1 MKKRMSKVLSGLII
15 LTMIISS
22 TGLVFADENALDAQV
37 TKTDNSGVEIGLQK
51 ELRSAVTSSMKSQFD
66 KKGQF
71 DSKKA
76 TAGNDIKVPTWKT
89 GTESEL
95 KNLVNANGSLIQY
108 NRTDDNLGYNKCGY
122 SQKVKLNKGTVMI
135 VSIAD
140 GDGVNY
146 QPCSY
151 FGIFSDPQMTQPVD
165 STMYDKKDYG
175 EQEPTLGVFEIPS
188 TGYYY
193 IGAYSSFY
201 SDDAQNYQVYFAA
214 LGINGEN
221 RTLTSGSQVAVG
233 QKNAQ
238 TNYFTFKATKTG
250 YIRILTDTAVK
261 FRLYNSSK
269 TKSLSDTSTS
279 TTDIVYGVK
288 KDTTYQ
294 VRVDALYNKNGGYA
308 LKLTNSGITESS
320 GSSKSKA
327 KTIYRGSSK
336 AKKGI
341 IIAGSSTA
349 DWYKFKLTQK
359 NTIKVTLEG
368 ATNNGIKLYVY
379 KGSKLV
385 DSYTLKKSYKSIY
398 IKSYSKMSTGTY
410 YIKIARANS
419 YSSGWYKC
427 YWNYK

>member
-22 TGLVFADENALDAQV
+22 TGLVFAEKTDKSNTADKPEIKSETDNAAINAL
-37 TKTDNSGVEIGLQK
+37 KSKFDNEGEFT
-51 ELRSAVTSSMKSQFD
+51 A
-66 KKGQF
+66 
-71 DSKKA
+71 KKA
-76 TAGNDIKVPTWKT
+76 TAGNNFIVTTIKK
-89 GTESEL
+89 G
-95 KNLVNANGSLIQY
+95 
-108 NRTDDNLGYNKCGY
+108 TDDELGTAKVSKIYYNTSDDIIPGGNTAYTYCGY
-122 SQKVKLNKGTVMI
+122 SQAVKLNKGTIVMAGAI
-135 VSIAD
+135 EGNNGEVCAKYGLFKD
-140 GDGVNY
+140 KNMDN
-146 QPCSY
+146 
-151 FGIFSDPQMTQPVD
+151 PVD
-165 STMYDKKDYG
+165 EYKYLEHSDG
-175 EQEPTLGVFEIPS
+175 AVSAVFSVPE
-188 TGYYY
+188 TDTYY
-193 IGAYSSFY
+193 IGVYSCVQDSSSTLYKFVGCVM
-201 SDDAQNYQVYFAA
+201 SV
-214 LGINGEN
+214 NGLN
-221 RTLTSGSQVAVG
+221 RTIYSGSQIAVG

-250 YIRILTDTAVK
+250 YIRILTDTEVK

-288 KDTTYQ
+288 KGTTYQ
-294 VRVDALYNKNGGYA
+294 VRVDAPDNNDGVYV

-327 KTIYRGSSK
+327 KTIYSGTSK
-336 AKKGI
+336 AKKGT

-379 KGSKLV
+379 KGSKLIK
-385 DSYTLKKSYKSIY
+385 SHTLKRVHESIY
-398 IKSYSKMSTGTY
+398 IKSVNKWSAGTY

-427 YWNYK
+427 YWNY